1 MDDDRDFKVSEYE
14 FVKAMRDYGI
24 GLQESEYK
32 KIYAE
37 MDTNR
42 DGTVSIDELIRA
54 IIGEMNEF
62 RKNLVIE
69 AFKKMDRD
77 GSGELTLNDLNGV
90 YNAKNHPD
98 VKSGKKTESDILN
111 EFLETFEL
119 HASLRVFSFVIYT
132 FREKL

>member
-98 VKSGKKTESDILN
+98 VK
-111 EFLETFEL
+111 
-119 HASLRVFSFVIYT
+119 
-132 FREKL
+132 